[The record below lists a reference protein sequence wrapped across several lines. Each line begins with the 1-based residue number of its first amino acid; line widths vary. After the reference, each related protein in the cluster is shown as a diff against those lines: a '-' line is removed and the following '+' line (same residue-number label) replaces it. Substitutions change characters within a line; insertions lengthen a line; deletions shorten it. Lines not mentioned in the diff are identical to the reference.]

1 MKKNKGFLLGF
12 MSASLVFFSTMSVL
26 GKISSTTIPVKF
38 DNIKITLDGNLIATS
53 NEPFIYNS
61 VTYLPV
67 RDVARATGKT
77 VSWDSATKTVQLW
90 NAESQDNG
98 IILSDGNYK
107 AGKDFPAGKY
117 NIVCIEGSGNV
128 SSSNIFSGG
137 INESMASKEE
147 IANSILS
154 SSYISEFKNCNLPK
168 ETTLRVSG
176 GVTIKLINA
185 N

>member
-38 DNIKITLDGNLIATS
+38 DNIKITLDGNLIPTF

-67 RDVARATGKT
+67 RDVAKATGKT
-77 VSWDSATKTVQLW
+77 VSWESATKTVQLW
-90 NAESQDNG
+90 STESQDNG

-137 INESMASKEE
+137 IIESMASKEE
-147 IANSILS
+147 IANSS
-154 SSYISEFKNCNLPK
+154 WCSMYISEFKNCNLPQ
-168 ETTLRVSG
+168 ETTLSVSG
-176 GVTIKLINA
+176 GLKIKLINA

>member
-26 GKISSTTIPVKF
+26 GKISSTTIPIKF

-98 IILSDGNYK
+98 IILSDGNYE

-128 SSSNIFSGG
+128 ISSNIFGGG
-137 INESMASKEE
+137 INAVMASKEE
-147 IANSILS
+147 IANRTWGSR
-154 SSYISEFKNCNLPK
+154 YISEFKNCNLPK
-168 ETTLRVSG
+168 ETTLSVSG